1 MDSQLYNE
9 AIEYEKLTQFI
20 YESILK
26 TEGMRHIPVCHNL
39 AFQGRSGVE
48 HQIDVSWRFTLGTV
62 DHTVIIECKNYSS
75 AINLEKVRNFFAVLQ
90 DVGNCRGIMVTRKGF
105 QSGAAA
111 FANFYGIDL
120 KLLKEPEPDD
130 TIDRIRSLDLHI
142 ISKVPVSTP
151 DCPIKVFVVLSPLDN
166 EQEKRLKA
174 LSVGNKLENTLS
186 PYFRFCDAS
195 GQESTE
201 ELRWWL
207 PGKLKVLEKE
217 DGGPYEDRIPLDNA
231 YMWINKGT
239 AEEELARVAGLIVTY
254 YVTSED
260 LTRLQLAAEDFV
272 KWILKDYNTGQIDY
286 VVKS

>member
-1 MDSQLYNE
+1 
-9 AIEYEKLTQFI
+9 
-20 YESILK
+20 
-26 TEGMRHIPVCHNL
+26 
-39 AFQGRSGVE
+39 
-48 HQIDVSWRFTLGTV
+48 
-62 DHTVIIECKNYSS
+62 
-75 AINLEKVRNFFAVLQ
+75 
-90 DVGNCRGIMVTRKGF
+90 MVTRKGF